1 MKNSGVMLVYLEV
14 RWIENSIPIQ
24 CAFVFLCYLSSV
36 QLLSLF
42 WTERASHTM
51 HTNTLV
57 FSAFIHLIAA
67 NRLLVT
73 ILVFSREKKN
83 ERHLSMFSSDLIS
96 MAPNWWGVLNANCN
110 FNTKRMGWNLCF
122 SHNIIA
128 IRSDR
133 GAVGWLIFNY
143 LGRSHCELVRAFSA
157 WIYRFPIMWGW
168 EGGRQDRDRVYLKH
182 INENMLWLIA
192 GHPMR
197 LMCKTY
203 SQNHHIPIEPFHSIT
218 RAPAHQLSIDNANK
232 AKRVSMT
239 QWGGRRE
246 RDEK

>member
-1 MKNSGVMLVYLEV
+1 MLVYLEV

-168 EGGRQDRDRVYLKH
+168 EGGRQDRDREYAVIDCRTSYAPNVQNIFAKPPHTNRTVSFDHTSSRTPTL
-182 INENMLWLIA
+182 N
-192 GHPMR
+192 R
-197 LMCKTY
+197 QCKQSETCEY
-203 SQNHHIPIEPFHSIT
+203 
-218 RAPAHQLSIDNANK
+218 D
-232 AKRVSMT
+232 SM
-239 QWGGRRE
+239 GGRRE

>member
-1 MKNSGVMLVYLEV
+1 M
-14 RWIENSIPIQ
+14 
-24 CAFVFLCYLSSV
+24 
-36 QLLSLF
+36 LLSFCAISLPF
-42 WTERASHTM
+42 SCLVSFELKELHTQC
-51 HTNTLV
+51 TQ
-57 FSAFIHLIAA
+57 IHLCFPHLFTLSLQTDF
-67 NRLLVT
+67 LLPFWC
-73 ILVFSREKKN
+73 LVERKKMN
-83 ERHLSMFSSDLIS
+83 DICDLIS

-128 IRSDR
+128 TRSDR